1 VRGRQLTKRW
11 FAVRNE
17 GGAVK
22 TIWACLF
29 ALSSIAAYF
38 QISVALSDAGD
49 PLGAIAPDGS
59 SGRPAPASARNDAP
73 LAARLSEYMFLH
85 NTRKESHQFTGAA
98 RANVCPE

>member
-1 VRGRQLTKRW
+1 M
-11 FAVRNE
+11 
-17 GGAVK
+17 K

-29 ALSSIAAYF
+29 ALSSIAACF

-49 PLGAIAPDGS
+49 PLGAIALDRS
-59 SGRPAPASARNDAP
+59 SGGPATGSTRKDDP
-73 LAARLSEYMFLH
+73 LAARLSEYVFLH